1 MDKHLHI
8 VALDVPWPAD
18 YGGVVDL
25 FYKLKALHQLG
36 VKIHLHCF
44 TQPGRPPQDE
54 LNKYCV
60 SVHYYQRSKNLSSF
74 SMRLPFIVKSR
85 KNEELITNL
94 NKDNY
99 PVLLE
104 GIHCTYYLH
113 SGALQNRKVIVRLHN
128 VEFEYYKQ
136 LAKNESHFLKKL
148 YFLNESRLLYQYEK
162 SIAGKAGF
170 ITVSEHDVKVYQQL
184 FNAKDIA
191 YLPVFIPHTLAA
203 GKEGKGCF
211 CLYHGNLSI
220 NENETAATWLL
231 QNVFNTLEIPFV
243 IAGKNPSKK
252 LQDLAHA
259 HKHTCIVA
267 NPGEKEMQ
275 DMICKAQIHVLP
287 SFNNTG
293 IKLKL
298 LNALFNGRH
307 CVVNSAGV
315 DGSGLEEACHIASDA
330 GSFKKIITALYQQ
343 SFTEQEKEKRQ
354 GLLQRIFNNE
364 ANAKKLMAAFEREA

>member
-8 VALDVPWPAD
+8 VALDVPWPAN

-44 TQPGRPPQDE
+44 TQPGRGPQPE

-60 SVHYYQRSKNLSSF
+60 SVNYYQRKKNISSF
-74 SMRLPFIVKSR
+74 SLSLPFIVGSR
-85 KNEELITNL
+85 KNDELIANL
-94 NKDNY
+94 KKDNY
-99 PVLLE
+99 PILLE
-104 GIHCTYYLH
+104 GIHCTYYLN
-113 SGALQNRKVIVRLHN
+113 ADELNNRKVAVRLHN

-136 LAKNESHFLKKL
+136 LAKNESNLLKKL
-148 YFLNESRLLYQYEK
+148 YFFNESRLLFNYEK
-162 SIAGKAGF
+162 SIANKAGF
-170 ITVSEHDVKVYQQL
+170 IAVSEHDVQVYQQL
-184 FNAKDIA
+184 FNAKDIY
-191 YLPVFIPHTLAA
+191 YLPVFIPHTMAV

-220 NENETAATWLL
+220 NENETAVKWLL
-231 QNVFNTLEIPFV
+231 QNVFDKLEIPFV
-243 IAGKNPSKK
+243 IAGKDPSKE
-252 LQDLAHA
+252 LQQLAHQ

-293 IKLKL
+293 VKLKL

-307 CVVNSAGV
+307 CLVNQAGV
-315 DGSGLEEACHIASDA
+315 DGSGLEGVCTIASDA
-330 GSFKKIITALYQQ
+330 ASFKKAIEELYQQ
-343 SFTEQEKEKRQ
+343 PFTEQEKEKRQ
-354 GLLQRIFNNE
+354 GLLQTIFNNSG
-364 ANAKKLMAAFEREA
+364 NAEKIASSLKL